1 MVFRRTGFTLVEVL
15 VASTIGS
22 FIALVAVGSLR
33 VIIGGS
39 EAVEDNINSAA
50 EVRFAAN
57 MIAKDLTNFYRDEDY
72 SNTRFIGTVEDLD
85 DGTSTSYIVFY
96 TLGRTKA
103 RVDQPEGDIY
113 EVEYYLTKDEE
124 ESALMRRLW
133 PNPHEE
139 LEPGGILTV
148 IAENIEVF
156 NIQYFDGEE
165 WADEW
170 PEEIQ
175 SLPQL
180 AEITMVAKQSG
191 RGVRTRR
198 ATDGVGACKLRPGAG
213 KRRRHSRRRRN
224 AAGKCPGRQLRDKCR
239 GGQMNAGTKE

>member
-1 MVFRRTGFTLVEVL
+1 MVEVL

-191 RGVRTRR
+191 RGVPPMESVLVNFVR
-198 ATDGVGACKLRPGAG
+198 AQGSEGGGMPQGSAPAG
-213 KRRRHSRRRRN
+213 NSEAS
-224 AAGKCPGRQLRDKCR
+224 AAGDR
-239 GGQMNAGTKE
+239 